1 MVEIRRSIYKSQ
13 IANRQLRKR
22 SGACHE
28 TSPSDWW
35 TRAGRRCRKF
45 NDMIALRESLGS
57 RFVEEVR
64 ALFSKSGSLAKAKN
78 FEYRPQQQEMGVAVA
93 QALEEDRHL
102 VVEAGTGV
110 GKSIAYLAPAI
121 LFAIEKK
128 KKAVISTHTINLQ
141 EQLLYKDIPILKKVL
156 PIEFEAALM
165 KGRQNYLCPRRLERA
180 LQQAHEL
187 FTTSETAELARL
199 VEWAATTKDGSL
211 SDLAVEPDPK
221 VWTQVCSEPHI
232 CTTKTCGQHSNCFFQ
247 QARKRL
253 LAADVIVLN
262 HTLLFMLLGAPIEQE
277 ERESGYLFPNDFIIF
292 DEAHTLEQTA
302 SRQIGIGVSQ
312 YGLRATIQRLYN
324 ARTRKGLFTLTRDAA
339 GVTLAAG
346 LVDEIDAFFRA
357 LDERCDFRKGREFRV
372 RTADFVPDTISA
384 RLIAV
389 QSRLGEAVKRTEDEF
404 LKSELQE
411 MGRRISDARLG
422 IMAFLEQSEDG
433 YVYWVERTGKAA
445 HYLTLN
451 AAPIDVAP
459 VLERMLF
466 REDCSCVLTS
476 ATLAVDRPD
485 LAYFRNRIGAGE
497 VEPLQLGSPFD
508 FSTQMKLFVVRKMPD
523 PRDAGYTEALAH
535 WVAHFVLE
543 TQGRAFVL
551 FTSYR
556 GMQQLAGEME
566 SFFSESK
573 MNLFVQGQGMPRG
586 KLLEQFRTT
595 PRSVLFGTDSFWMGV
610 DVPGDAL
617 SNVIITRLPFAVPD
631 HPLIEA
637 KLELVEAR
645 GGDAF
650 TEYSLPEAILK
661 FRQGVGRLIRT
672 KSDNGIVVVL
682 DNRIVTRP
690 YGRAF
695 LQALP
700 ECPVKVI

>member
-1 MVEIRRSIYKSQ
+1 
-13 IANRQLRKR
+13 
-22 SGACHE
+22 
-28 TSPSDWW
+28 
-35 TRAGRRCRKF
+35 
-45 NDMIALRESLGS
+45 MIALRDSLGS
-57 RFVEEVR
+57 DFVEEVR
-64 ALFSKSGSLAKAKN
+64 SLFSQDGALAKAKN
-78 FEYRPQQQEMGVAVA
+78 FEYRPQQQDMAVAVA
-93 QALEEDRHL
+93 RALEEERHL

-121 LFAIEKK
+121 LYAIAEK

-141 EQLLYKDIPILKKVL
+141 EQLLYKDIPILKKIL

-180 LQQAHEL
+180 LQQAAEL

-199 VEWAATTKDGSL
+199 ADWARTTKDGSL
-211 SDLAVEPDPK
+211 SDLSVEPDPK
-221 VWTQVCSEPHI
+221 VWTQVCSEAHI
-232 CTTKTCGQHSNCFFQ
+232 CTSKTCGQHTYCFFQ

-253 LAADVIVLN
+253 LAADVIVVN

-277 ERESGYLFPNDFIIF
+277 ERESGFLFPNDFIVF

-312 YGLRATIQRLYN
+312 YGLRATVQRLYN
-324 ARTRKGLFTLTRDAA
+324 ARSRKGLFTVTRDAA
-339 GVTLAAG
+339 GVTLAAS
-346 LVDEIDAFFRA
+346 LVDEIDRFFSA
-357 LDERCDFRKGREFRV
+357 IDERGDFRKGREVRV
-372 RTADFVPDTISA
+372 REPDFVPDTISG
-384 RLIAV
+384 RLIALQARV
-389 QSRLGEAVKRTEDEF
+389 AEVVKRTEDEF
-404 LKSELQE
+404 LKAELQE
-411 MGRRISDARLG
+411 LGRRIHEARVG
-422 IMAFLEQSEDG
+422 IVTFLEQGAEG
-433 YVYWVERTGKAA
+433 HVYWIERTGKAA
-445 HYLTLN
+445 QFLTLN
-451 AAPIDVAP
+451 AAPIDIAP

-466 REDCSCVLTS
+466 RENCSCILTS
-476 ATLAVDRPD
+476 ATLAVGRPD
-485 LAYFRNRIGAGE
+485 LAYFRDRIGAGS

-508 FSTQMKLFVVRKMPD
+508 FPTQMKLFVVRKMPD
-523 PRDAGYTEALAH
+523 PRDSGYGKALAH
-535 WVAHFVLE
+535 WVAHFVTE
-543 TQGRAFVL
+543 TDGRAFVL

-556 GMQQLAGEME
+556 GMQQLAEEMQP
-566 SFFSESK
+566 FFAENG
-573 MNLFVQGQGMPRG
+573 MNLLVQGQGAPRG

-672 KSDNGIVVVL
+672 KSDSGIVVVL

-695 LQALP
+695 LKALP